1 MGGWTETFKR
11 FLQRNNEIIEFLYK
25 IATIIGLFVAI
36 LAFKDNVKT
45 RNSAY
50 LPCIKID
57 TLEKNPMI
65 EFRWKEGE
73 DKQNIEYPQ
82 LDLTLTNIGNGNA
95 DNVVVQFD
103 EAVLREWVAILSEI
117 NPDQD
122 YSYFLNQKNLSIE
135 YPYVLIGN
143 DEAKVFQVPEIY
155 WKCLREIYAQ
165 KENGPME
172 LPGLNLKVL
181 YTDIQSVPIEYSYKL
196 NCIVAEEMALASSYG
211 ENGIKL
217 MFQVQR
223 TVGQNRVGII
233 TEINTLVYIGA
244 ISLQVTGAL
253 LLLLFSVSTKR
264 VDVIRK
270 FGDGGIITYDEETKE
285 LNYKEEAFKEAYR
298 TSYLNKISF
307 FYIGVGYLLGV
318 FGEIG
323 NSNKWITAG
332 VIFTFSIILL
342 FLTWLVTDMIISK
355 LNVINQKIS
364 LEEMKEAGITP
375 DMTSASTEDI
385 DKMFE
390 RCEKES

>member
-1 MGGWTETFKR
+1 METFKR

-73 DKQNIEYPQ
+73 NKQNIEYPQ

-318 FGEIG
+318 FGKIG

-390 RCEKES
+390 RREKES

>member
-1 MGGWTETFKR
+1 METFKR

-196 NCIVAEEMALASSYG
+196 NCIVAEEIALASSYG

-390 RCEKES
+390 RREKES

>member
-1 MGGWTETFKR
+1 METFKR

-318 FGEIG
+318 FGKIG

-390 RCEKES
+390 RRDKES

>member
-1 MGGWTETFKR
+1 METFKR

-318 FGEIG
+318 FWEIG

-332 VIFTFSIILL
+332 AIFTFSIILL

-355 LNVINQKIS
+355 SNVINQKIS

-390 RCEKES
+390 RREKES

>member
-1 MGGWTETFKR
+1 METFKR

-65 EFRWKEGE
+65 KFRWKEGE

-181 YTDIQSVPIEYSYKL
+181 YTDIQSVSIEYSYKL

-390 RCEKES
+390 RREKES

>member
-1 MGGWTETFKR
+1 METFKR

-318 FGEIG
+318 FGKIG

-390 RCEKES
+390 WREKES

>member
-1 MGGWTETFKR
+1 M
-11 FLQRNNEIIEFLYK
+11 YK

-355 LNVINQKIS
+355 LNVIKQKIS

>member
-1 MGGWTETFKR
+1 METFKR
-11 FLQRNNEIIEFLYK
+11 FLQRNNEIIECLYK

-57 TLEKNPMI
+57 TLEKNPII

-223 TVGQNRVGII
+223 TVGQNRVWII
-233 TEINTLVYIGA
+233 TEINTLVYIEA

-285 LNYKEEAFKEAYR
+285 LNYKEGAFKEAYR

-332 VIFTFSIILL
+332 AIFIFSIILL

-355 LNVINQKIS
+355 SNVINQKIS

-390 RCEKES
+390 RREKES

>member
-1 MGGWTETFKR
+1 METFKR

-318 FGEIG
+318 FG
-323 NSNKWITAG
+323 
-332 VIFTFSIILL
+332 
-342 FLTWLVTDMIISK
+342 
-355 LNVINQKIS
+355 
-364 LEEMKEAGITP
+364 
-375 DMTSASTEDI
+375 
-385 DKMFE
+385 
-390 RCEKES
+390 

>member
-1 MGGWTETFKR
+1 METFKR

-385 DKMFE
+385 DKIFE
-390 RCEKES
+390 RREKES

>member
-1 MGGWTETFKR
+1 METFKR

-270 FGDGGIITYDEETKE
+270 FGDGGIITYDEETKG

>member
-1 MGGWTETFKR
+1 METFKR

-244 ISLQVTGAL
+244 LSLQVTGAL

-385 DKMFE
+385 DKIFE
-390 RCEKES
+390 RREKES

>member
-1 MGGWTETFKR
+1 METCKR

-73 DKQNIEYPQ
+73 DKQNIEYQQ

-233 TEINTLVYIGA
+233 TEINTLVYIVA

-332 VIFTFSIILL
+332 AIFTFSIILL

-355 LNVINQKIS
+355 SNVINQKIS

-390 RCEKES
+390 RREKES

>member
-1 MGGWTETFKR
+1 M
-11 FLQRNNEIIEFLYK
+11 YK

-318 FGEIG
+318 FGKIG

-390 RCEKES
+390 RREKES

>member
-1 MGGWTETFKR
+1 MENFKR

-73 DKQNIEYPQ
+73 DKQNIEYSQ

-143 DEAKVFQVPEIY
+143 DEVKVFQVPEIY

-165 KENGPME
+165 KGNGPME

-270 FGDGGIITYDEETKE
+270 FGDGGIITYDKETKE

-332 VIFTFSIILL
+332 AIFTFSIILL

-355 LNVINQKIS
+355 SNVINQKIS

-390 RCEKES
+390 RREKES

>member
-1 MGGWTETFKR
+1 METFKR

-117 NPDQD
+117 NPDH
-122 YSYFLNQKNLSIE
+122 SYFLNQKNLSIE

-318 FGEIG
+318 FGKIG

-390 RCEKES
+390 RREKES

>member
-1 MGGWTETFKR
+1 METFKR

-143 DEAKVFQVPEIY
+143 DEAKVFQVLEIY

-342 FLTWLVTDMIISK
+342 FFGLVGDRYDYIEVKRDKPENFIRRNERSRH
-355 LNVINQKIS
+355 N
-364 LEEMKEAGITP
+364 AGH
-375 DMTSASTEDI
+375 DVSVY
-385 DKMFE
+385 
-390 RCEKES
+390 RRY

>member
-1 MGGWTETFKR
+1 METFKR

-196 NCIVAEEMALASSYG
+196 NCIVAQEMALASSYG
-211 ENGIKL
+211 EHGIKL

-318 FGEIG
+318 FGKIG

-390 RCEKES
+390 RREKES

>member
-1 MGGWTETFKR
+1 METFKR

-135 YPYVLIGN
+135 YPYVLIDN

-318 FGEIG
+318 FGKIG

-390 RCEKES
+390 RREKES

>member
-1 MGGWTETFKR
+1 METFKR

-172 LPGLNLKVL
+172 LPGLNLKVFRL
-181 YTDIQSVPIEYSYKL
+181 SIL
-196 NCIVAEEMALASSYG
+196 
-211 ENGIKL
+211 
-217 MFQVQR
+217 
-223 TVGQNRVGII
+223 
-233 TEINTLVYIGA
+233 IN
-244 ISLQVTGAL
+244 
-253 LLLLFSVSTKR
+253 
-264 VDVIRK
+264 
-270 FGDGGIITYDEETKE
+270 
-285 LNYKEEAFKEAYR
+285 
-298 TSYLNKISF
+298 
-307 FYIGVGYLLGV
+307 
-318 FGEIG
+318 
-323 NSNKWITAG
+323 
-332 VIFTFSIILL
+332 
-342 FLTWLVTDMIISK
+342 
-355 LNVINQKIS
+355 
-364 LEEMKEAGITP
+364 
-375 DMTSASTEDI
+375 
-385 DKMFE
+385 
-390 RCEKES
+390 

>member
-1 MGGWTETFKR
+1 METFKR

-390 RCEKES
+390 RREKES

>member
-1 MGGWTETFKR
+1 METFKR

-355 LNVINQKIS
+355 LNVINQKIL

-390 RCEKES
+390 RREKES

>member
-1 MGGWTETFKR
+1 METFKR

-318 FGEIG
+318 FGKIG

-390 RCEKES
+390 RREKES

>member
-1 MGGWTETFKR
+1 METFKR

-285 LNYKEEAFKEAYR
+285 LKTAHRTASCGR
-298 TSYLNKISF
+298 TSFCRYDCICGRK
-307 FYIGVGYLLGV
+307 
-318 FGEIG
+318 
-323 NSNKWITAG
+323 
-332 VIFTFSIILL
+332 
-342 FLTWLVTDMIISK
+342 
-355 LNVINQKIS
+355 
-364 LEEMKEAGITP
+364 
-375 DMTSASTEDI
+375 
-385 DKMFE
+385 
-390 RCEKES
+390 

>member
-1 MGGWTETFKR
+1 METFKR

>member
-1 MGGWTETFKR
+1 M
-11 FLQRNNEIIEFLYK
+11 
-25 IATIIGLFVAI
+25 
-36 LAFKDNVKT
+36 
-45 RNSAY
+45 
-50 LPCIKID
+50 
-57 TLEKNPMI
+57 
-65 EFRWKEGE
+65 
-73 DKQNIEYPQ
+73 
-82 LDLTLTNIGNGNA
+82 
-95 DNVVVQFD
+95 
-103 EAVLREWVAILSEI
+103 
-117 NPDQD
+117 
-122 YSYFLNQKNLSIE
+122 SIE

-196 NCIVAEEMALASSYG
+196 NCIVAEEIALASSYG

-390 RCEKES
+390 RREKES

>member
-1 MGGWTETFKR
+1 METFKR

-25 IATIIGLFVAI
+25 ISTIIGLFVAI

-318 FGEIG
+318 FGKIG

-390 RCEKES
+390 RREKES

>member
-1 MGGWTETFKR
+1 METFKR

-73 DKQNIEYPQ
+73 DKQKIEYPQ

-103 EAVLREWVAILSEI
+103 EAVLGKWVAILSEI

-122 YSYFLNQKNLSIE
+122 YSYFLNQKNLNIE
-135 YPYVLIGN
+135 YPYVLVGN
-143 DEAKVFQVPEIY
+143 DEAKVFQVPEVY

-165 KENGPME
+165 KENETME

-196 NCIVAEEMALASSYG
+196 NCIVAEGMALASSSG

-217 MFQVQR
+217 TFQVQR
-223 TVGQNRVGII
+223 TVEQNRDGIL

-264 VDVIRK
+264 VAVIRK
-270 FGDGGIITYDEETKE
+270 FGGRGIITYDEDTKE
-285 LNYKEEAFKEAYR
+285 LNYKEAAFKEAYR

-318 FGEIG
+318 FGEIE
-323 NSNKWITAG
+323 NSNKWVIAG

-342 FLTWLVTDMIISK
+342 FLTWWVTDMIISK
-355 LNVINQKIS
+355 SNVINQKIS

-390 RCEKES
+390 RREKKS

>member
-1 MGGWTETFKR
+1 METCKR

-233 TEINTLVYIGA
+233 TEINTLVYIVA

-332 VIFTFSIILL
+332 AIFTFSIILL

-355 LNVINQKIS
+355 SNVINQKIS

-390 RCEKES
+390 RREKES